1 MAIEISLT
9 VIGNENAGKRTLIGS
24 LIYKCGLGL
33 PQLGELERE
42 GIQRFSEIVPFY
54 EKNGYAQSFYAPSG
68 LVTVQKIQEPD
79 YAIWVVDGSD
89 SPSWNSSAQKLG
101 RLLLSGEIQPRKKLI
116 IAVNKMDSI
125 GWSEQTFK
133 DVAHVFRAANLE
145 DRTSIIPVSALK
157 GDNILPDTK
166 EPSWA
171 ANISSE
177 SYGGSTLLRLPQ
189 ISPRIAKVNEPY
201 GL

>member
-1 MAIEISLT
+1 MTTVISLT
-9 VIGNENAGKRTLIGS
+9 VIGNGNVGKKTLIGS

-33 PQLGELERE
+33 PQLGELEGK
-42 GIQRFSEIVPFY
+42 GINRFNEIVPFY
-54 EKNGYAQSFYAPSG
+54 EKKGYAQSFYAPSG
-68 LVTVQKIQEPD
+68 LVTVQKLQEPD
-79 YAIWVVDGSD
+79 YTIWVVDGSD
-89 SPSWNSSAQKLG
+89 SSSWNSSAEKLG

-125 GWSEQTFK
+125 SWYEQTFK
-133 DVAHVFRAANLE
+133 DVVHVFRAANLE

-171 ANISSE
+171 ENISSE
-177 SYGGSTLLRLPQ
+177 NYGGSTLVSDKCLTLLL
-189 ISPRIAKVNEPY
+189 
-201 GL
+201 G